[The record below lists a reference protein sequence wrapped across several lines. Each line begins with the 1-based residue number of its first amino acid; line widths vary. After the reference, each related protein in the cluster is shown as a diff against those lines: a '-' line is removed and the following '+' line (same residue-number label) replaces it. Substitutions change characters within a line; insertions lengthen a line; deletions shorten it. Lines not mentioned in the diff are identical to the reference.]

1 MPVDTTGT
9 AAAEVMPVPR
19 SPSSPRLHSATAAR
33 PAAGGMHATKLVVQH
48 IMSKTLEDSHLD
60 HVFILAG
67 YEDFMEQKVF
77 K

>member
-1 MPVDTTGT
+1 MHSLVS
-9 AAAEVMPVPR
+9 AI
-19 SPSSPRLHSATAAR
+19 SPRLE
-33 PAAGGMHATKLVVQH
+33 PADKAQQGALVVQH